1 MYQYS
6 CIIRKVVDGDT
17 IDVDIDLGFDTWK
30 LNERVRLYGVD
41 TPESRTRDHIEKIFG
56 KEASRV
62 VESFLPVGSR
72 QTLETL
78 KDKAGKFGRTLGKF
92 IIFDPKQ
99 DRETTINDFLI
110 ENNYAVGYHGQSKDA
125 IIQEHLDNY
134 IKLVKRNPE
143 LINENTVSQY
153 VNSRR

>member
-1 MYQYS
+1 MYEYK
-6 CIIRKVVDGDT
+6 CKIVKIIDGDT
-17 IDVDIDLGFDTWK
+17 VDVDIDLGFGVWLHK
-30 LNERVRLYGVD
+30 ERIRLYGID

-62 VESFLPVGSR
+62 VENFLPVGSR

-125 IIQEHLDNY
+125 KIQEQLDNY

-143 LINENTVSQY
+143 LINENTISQY

>member
-1 MYQYS
+1 MYEYNFELV
-6 CIIRKVVDGDT
+6 KVVDGDT
-17 IDVDIDLGFDTWK
+17 VDVDIDLGFDTWK

-56 KEASRV
+56 KEASRI

-125 IIQEHLDNY
+125 IIQGHLDNY
-134 IKLVKRNPE
+134 IELVKRKPE
-143 LINENTVSQY
+143 LIHENTINQY